1 MTDKKR
7 SLKIPTLSLSITHAD
22 KDDLETVR
30 EFVRKYA
37 GVEVTDESVVFH
49 AFLRFVEVVM
59 LAEKRGSEDDKKR
72 LAEEFLAPEV
82 EDVADAEENSSS
94 TNEQAERRRARSR

>member
-49 AFLRFVEVVM
+49 AFL
-59 LAEKRGSEDDKKR
+59 
-72 LAEEFLAPEV
+72 
-82 EDVADAEENSSS
+82 
-94 TNEQAERRRARSR
+94 